1 MAKGIIKIG
10 GTPSPT
16 PVNPPPP
23 KGGGIG
29 TPPSPA
35 PTPSPAPPPPPP
47 GPGGQAAATVQQLI
61 NFAGMKVGYFKC
73 DLDNTVANMYGEAIE
88 KWYYPPLEIK
98 CLIERSALT
107 YTDTDYGSDP
117 TQNITVSIPK
127 TTVEQFNFTP
137 EVGDILVDRDRYYEV
152 TSTDAQFYTAA
163 GSPVTAQT
171 ANSAGSLIIYILNCS
186 LTRMTKLNI
195 LASWWN

>member
-195 LASWWN
+195 LAS